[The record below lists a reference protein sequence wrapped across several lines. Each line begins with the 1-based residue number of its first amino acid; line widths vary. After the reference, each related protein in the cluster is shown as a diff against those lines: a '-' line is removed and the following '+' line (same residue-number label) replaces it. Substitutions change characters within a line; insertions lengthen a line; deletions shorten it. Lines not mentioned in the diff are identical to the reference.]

1 MHAAK
6 QEIAYVVVAS
16 TAGLLF
22 VARGTAQDTGASES
36 NWSSETADIDSEKA
50 SECGDRTAGWLERQQ
65 WLAEWTR
72 V

>member
-6 QEIAYVVVAS
+6 EEIAYIAVAS

-36 NWSSETADIDSEKA
+36 DWSSETADIDSESA
-50 SECGDRTAGWLERQQ
+50 SECGDRIAGWLERQQ